1 MAGGGDED
9 TEVLDGGTAPPL
21 GECGLFNDSIL
32 HLSLSLELIKGALG
46 LVAGCV
52 FSLGS
57 PVSDDGESDD
67 GALYCKTQPL
77 EDADTQLVDEE
88 DGVAA
93 DWMETQ
99 LVESGEE
106 DGGDYGGQVETQLET
121 EHDDDDEEDAGDAED
136 NACNGIMTQLVAEC
150 EVDGGNSGVGDMVDT
165 QLVEES
171 DEEAEDGVNGG
182 DEVDVGEWGK
192 TQLVEDS
199 DEELRDDGELSEGTQ
214 VLTDNESLL
223 DYEQDVASRLD
234 GGVEE
239 MNGNAE
245 RHLDDKNVVDSDAS
259 TDEEGD
265 AG

>member
-1 MAGGGDED
+1 
-9 TEVLDGGTAPPL
+9 
-21 GECGLFNDSIL
+21 
-32 HLSLSLELIKGALG
+32 
-46 LVAGCV
+46 V

-57 PVSDDGESDD
+57 PVSDGAETQSESDD
-67 GALYCKTQPL
+67 GTLYCETQPL
-77 EDADTQLVDEE
+77 DDAETQLVDEE
-88 DGVAA
+88 EGVAA

-106 DGGDYGGQVETQLET
+106 DGGDYGDQVETQLEM
-121 EHDDDDEEDAGDAED
+121 EHDDDDDDEDAGDAED
-136 NACNGIMTQLVAEC
+136 NACNGIRTQLVAEC
-150 EVDGGNSGVGDMVDT
+150 EVDGGNGGVGDMVDT

-171 DEEAEDGVNGG
+171 EDEGEDRVNGG

-199 DEELRDDGELSEGTQ
+199 DEELGDDELSEGTQ

-223 DYEQDVASRLD
+223 DYKQDVASRLD

-239 MNGNAE
+239 MNGKAE
-245 RHLDDKNVVDSDAS
+245 RHLDGKNVVDSDVS